1 MKCHDVQRMISGFI
15 EEKLT
20 DEQLE
25 GFLEHI
31 ENCQDCYD
39 ELEVYNIIRII
50 DPACWCNVADALTI
64 LSRH

>member
-25 GFLEHI
+25 GFLE
-31 ENCQDCYD
+31 
-39 ELEVYNIIRII
+39 LEIIHRFRVLAAVPGAHDQIG
-50 DPACWCNVADALTI
+50 VAVLPVEPKAVAQA
-64 LSRH
+64 

>member
-39 ELEVYNIIRII
+39 ELEVYYMI
-50 DPACWCNVADALTI
+50 TI
-64 LSRH
+64 GLMQ

>member
-31 ENCQDCYD
+31 ENART
-39 ELEVYNIIRII
+39 VMMN
-50 DPACWCNVADALTI
+50 WKSTI
-64 LSRH
+64 